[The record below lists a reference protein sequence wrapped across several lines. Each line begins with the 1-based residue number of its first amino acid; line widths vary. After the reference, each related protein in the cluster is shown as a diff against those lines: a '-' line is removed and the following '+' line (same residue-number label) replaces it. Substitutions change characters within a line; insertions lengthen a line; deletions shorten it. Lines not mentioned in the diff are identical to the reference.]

1 MVAWD
6 LLRGRARDTVMLPTV
21 LCPRI
26 KAKGALGDVLLWY
39 QDLDSQRQLNAC
51 VLYVLERSNLE
62 LLL

>member
-1 MVAWD
+1 
-6 LLRGRARDTVMLPTV
+6 MLPTV